1 MARYTGFILE
11 FIFGLGTAVR
21 GVEAFVFSEE
31 LERVTELV
39 GRPGAPGPARRL
51 AKGGLAP
58 AGRFAASA
66 RQVVESNRVRGKGT
80 DLGTALTSLVAE
92 HGRLLTRDTV
102 VIIVSDTKTLGADEA
117 PGS

>member
-11 FIFGLGTAVR
+11 FILGLRAAVR

-39 GRPGAPGPARRL
+39 DRPGAPGPAWRP

-66 RQVVESNRVRGKGT
+66 R
-80 DLGTALTSLVAE
+80 
-92 HGRLLTRDTV
+92 
-102 VIIVSDTKTLGADEA
+102 
-117 PGS
+117 